1 MEVVY
6 TPEKLRDGYIIEGES
21 SSKRT
26 PLDLERYELI
36 KSKYREA
43 TISKFKLTNEIKFG
57 NEIKKI
63 ACRKCRD
70 TENKLKKH

>member
-6 TPEKLRDGYIIEGES
+6 TQEELRDGYIIEGES

-36 KSKYREA
+36 KSKYSYLFF
-43 TISKFKLTNEIKFG
+43 IF
-57 NEIKKI
+57 
-63 ACRKCRD
+63 
-70 TENKLKKH
+70 